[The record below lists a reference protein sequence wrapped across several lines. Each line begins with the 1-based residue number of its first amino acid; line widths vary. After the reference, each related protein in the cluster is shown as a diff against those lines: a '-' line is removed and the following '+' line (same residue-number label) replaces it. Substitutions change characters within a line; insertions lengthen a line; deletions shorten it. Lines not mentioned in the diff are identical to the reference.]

1 MLGLFG
7 SPPQTDP
14 VLGQLRRS
22 RGHWRG
28 AIVLAGTAD
37 IALIVAGS
45 RAGPDA
51 TARDLA
57 TVAAAL
63 WSSQRASIERAV
75 FEHVEPYL
83 EAIAAGE
90 ADARE
95 RVLPQVDSAAAIGP
109 HIAVRYVAV
118 IPLDGSLLTEFGLT
132 VPWDEE
138 HTLGARFRDGRLL
151 ELCGSVLAP

>member
-1 MLGLFG
+1 MLGIFG
-7 SPPQTDP
+7 SPPHADP

-28 AIVLAGTAD
+28 AMGLAGGAD
-37 IALIVAGS
+37 IPLIVAGS

-51 TARDLA
+51 AARGLA
-57 TVAAAL
+57 TAATAL

-75 FEHVEPYL
+75 FEHVVPYL
-83 EAIAAGE
+83 EAIPAGE
-90 ADARE
+90 ADDRE
-95 RVLPQVDSAAAIGP
+95 RVLPQVESAAAIGP

-118 IPLDGSLLTEFGLT
+118 IPLDGSLVTEFGLN